1 MKTKYIVERINN
13 INIYTSKIL
22 KDLEEI
28 KNYIVLDQDND
39 KDRLGIFLNSNE
51 NGEIYLSLDG
61 YRLMSLE
68 SAMYYMETFGYVCCA
83 DFD

>member
-28 KNYIVLDQDND
+28 KDYIVLDRDND

-68 SAMYYMETFGYVCCA
+68 NAMYYMETFGYVCCV